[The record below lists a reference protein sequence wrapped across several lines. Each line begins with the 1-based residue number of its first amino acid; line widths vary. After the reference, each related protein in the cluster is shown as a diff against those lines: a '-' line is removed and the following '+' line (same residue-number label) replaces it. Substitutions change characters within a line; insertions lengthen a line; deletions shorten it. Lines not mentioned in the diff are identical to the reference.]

1 MAIAM
6 IPLFL
11 SILVGSKLNAAK
23 VISQM
28 ANNPKAVEVA
38 IEKTVLENITPKDSV
53 IRYRKDV
60 KPEKSLVETIKPA
73 LEEIKKAG
81 GTSLYEHYNRF
92 LEAGALTPLPQK
104 DTLDPSS
111 RIAFRVYKSAKIIY
125 NRFRDKGAVPFD
137 TLLADE
143 KTEIATQH
151 IVLASISYNILGQLD
166 YKAHEL
172 NDNQIKQLKQE
183 LRAGR
188 YQVKFKGNKIVIN
201 TLNDTIDLEFIIT
214 PHEIQ
219 VIGLEHAHRIL
230 ANNQYHNILIR
241 NLTTYKSTIAPVERS
256 DLYDIYVVLPVIVQ
270 EGTMHPVHEVAFR
283 IRCSLE
289 LYSYVKDTSGLSL
302 VRPIMKMS
310 QLRTKNKKLFS
321 SGKKY
326 EWM

>member
-1 MAIAM
+1 MIANQYLRRLVRTYSEVVMDEHELSEIAEKAATLKPEDVGVKETDLSKAATRVEKALKELGVDPNRMSDDELMHFLLGLYKNFGAIPNTISDETLEKSAVVLAEELKRLESNRSGYRHGRRNIQFSSIKNYSKLTMAIAM

-143 KTEIATQH
+143 K
-151 IVLASISYNILGQLD
+151 
-166 YKAHEL
+166 
-172 NDNQIKQLKQE
+172 LK
-183 LRAGR
+183 
-188 YQVKFKGNKIVIN
+188 
-201 TLNDTIDLEFIIT
+201 
-214 PHEIQ
+214 
-219 VIGLEHAHRIL
+219 
-230 ANNQYHNILIR
+230 
-241 NLTTYKSTIAPVERS
+241 
-256 DLYDIYVVLPVIVQ
+256 
-270 EGTMHPVHEVAFR
+270 
-283 IRCSLE
+283 
-289 LYSYVKDTSGLSL
+289 
-302 VRPIMKMS
+302 
-310 QLRTKNKKLFS
+310 
-321 SGKKY
+321 
-326 EWM
+326 